1 MAPTARTAARRLQL
15 IEVARAVLVED
26 GLDGFVVR
34 RIADRADVRLGN
46 LQYYFPTRL
55 DLLAAVV
62 RHELATD
69 LDGIDDTIDVEGG
82 DHVAEL
88 RSFLSS
94 LADRWQRGATDVY
107 LAAGLLALHDD
118 AIAAVIDEVW
128 LAFYDVIA
136 ERVRRIDPTVSADE
150 ACARA
155 MVITALFDGASLQ
168 RIDAAGVDRERFVA
182 RAIDQALAIARGE
195 SG

>member
-1 MAPTARTAARRLQL
+1 MAPTARTTACRLQL

-69 LDGIDDTIDVEGG
+69 LDGIDDTIDAEGG

>member
-168 RIDAAGVDRERFVA
+168 RIDAAGVDRGRFVA